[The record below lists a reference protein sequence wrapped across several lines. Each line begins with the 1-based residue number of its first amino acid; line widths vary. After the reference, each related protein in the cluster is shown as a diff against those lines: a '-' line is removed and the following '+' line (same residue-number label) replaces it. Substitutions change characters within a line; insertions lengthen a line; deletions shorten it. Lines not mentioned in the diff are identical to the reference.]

1 MIIEVRIGK
10 NKYKLNCRP
19 DESDNLLEFADR
31 LDSRVKELQENIED
45 ISDNHL
51 LVIAG
56 LMLEQELQDKTDQM
70 SGELKQQLYNEDD
83 LYEALS
89 EQMENIINYVQK
101 ITKKIEN
108 L

>member
-19 DESDNLLEFADR
+19 DESENILEFSDR

-45 ISDNHL
+45 VNEAHL

-70 SGELKQQLYNEDD
+70 SGELKQQLYSEDD
-83 LYEALS
+83 LFEALS
-89 EQMENIINYVQK
+89 EQMENITNYVKK
-101 ITKKIEN
+101 ITAKIEN
-108 L
+108 S

>member
-10 NKYKLNCRP
+10 NKYKLNCRI
-19 DESDNLLEFADR
+19 DESDNILEYADR
-31 LDSRVKELQENIED
+31 LDSRVKDLEENLEGV
-45 ISDNHL
+45 SENNL

-56 LMLEQELQDKTDQM
+56 LMLEQELQQKIDQM
-70 SGELKQQLYNEDD
+70 SGELKQQLYSEDD

-101 ITKKIEN
+101 ITTKIEN

>member
-19 DESDNLLEFADR
+19 DESENILEYADR
-31 LDSRVKELQENIED
+31 LDSRVKELEENIED
-45 ISDNHL
+45 VNEAHL

-70 SGELKQQLYNEDD
+70 SGELKQQLYSEDD
-83 LYEALS
+83 LFEALS
-89 EQMENIINYVQK
+89 EQMENITNYVKK
-101 ITKKIEN
+101 ITAKIEN
-108 L
+108 S

>member
-10 NKYKLNCRP
+10 NKYKLNCRS
-19 DESDNLLEFADR
+19 DESENILEYADR

-45 ISDNHL
+45 VNEAHL

-70 SGELKQQLYNEDD
+70 SGELKQQLYSEDD

-89 EQMENIINYVQK
+89 KQMENITNYVKK
-101 ITKKIEN
+101 ITAKIEN
-108 L
+108 S

>member
-10 NKYKLNCRP
+10 NKYKLNCRA
-19 DESDNLLEFADR
+19 DESDNILEYADS
-31 LDSRVKELQENIED
+31 LDSRVKDLEENLED
-45 ISDNHL
+45 ISETNL

-56 LMLEQELQDKTDQM
+56 LMLEQELQQKIDQM
-70 SGELKQQLYNEDD
+70 SGELKQQLYSEDD

-89 EQMENIINYVQK
+89 EQMENITNYVQK
-101 ITKKIEN
+101 IITKIEN

>member
-1 MIIEVRIGK
+1 
-10 NKYKLNCRP
+10 
-19 DESDNLLEFADR
+19 LEFADR
-31 LDSRVKELQENIED
+31 LDSRVKDLQENIED

-89 EQMENIINYVQK
+89 EQMENITTYVKK
-101 ITKKIEN
+101 ITTKIEN